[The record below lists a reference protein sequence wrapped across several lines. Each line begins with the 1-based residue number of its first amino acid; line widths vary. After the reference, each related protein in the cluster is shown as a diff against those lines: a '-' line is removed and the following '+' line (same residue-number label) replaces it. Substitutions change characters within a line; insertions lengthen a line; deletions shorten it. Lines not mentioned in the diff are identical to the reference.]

1 MARLKTA
8 AMTAAAALLLGAVLV
23 PGFVEA
29 QESGH
34 TDTVTVAAHKSV
46 DVEPDLGTVTLGIHT
61 EDLSAQGATD
71 ELTAK
76 ARRIL
81 DALETIGFGEDQ
93 VTTEDIKLNRTC
105 LRNCRE
111 KEDSND
117 TKVIGYEASATVRVE
132 TEELE
137 RLGEVIDAGV
147 EAGANSIKGVKFSV
161 QDKTEATKEALRQ
174 AMVFATDKARVLA
187 ETGGR
192 QLGPA
197 MIITEG
203 RTEAPETFAVPAA
216 ALPFISKGGGAG
228 SSDNPFPIRPP
239 TLSASARVEVT
250 FALN

>member
-1 MARLKTA
+1 
-8 AMTAAAALLLGAVLV
+8 VLV

-29 QESGH
+29 QESDR
-34 TDTVTVAAHKSV
+34 TDTVTVAARKSV
-46 DVEPDLGTVTLGIHT
+46 DIEPDIGTVTLGIRT

-71 ELTAK
+71 ELIAK

-81 DALETIGFGEDQ
+81 DALEAIGFGEDQ
-93 VTTEDIKLNRTC
+93 VSTEDIRLNRTC

-111 KEDSND
+111 KEDSD
-117 TKVIGYEASATVRVE
+117 DAKVVGYEASATVRVE

-147 EAGANSIKGVKFSV
+147 EAGANSIKGVKFDV
-161 QDKTEATKEALRQ
+161 KDKTEATKEALRQ

-197 MIITEG
+197 LIITEG
-203 RTEAPETFAVPAA
+203 RTEAPEGVNFAPAA
-216 ALPFISKGGGAG
+216 LDFIGSKGGGGG
-228 SSDNPFPIRPP
+228 SDDNPFPIRPP
-239 TLSASARVEVT
+239 KLSASARVEVT